1 MKSMILAAGRGERMR
16 PLTDQMP
23 KPLLKVGGQSLI
35 ERHLRALGRA
45 GVHDVVVNL
54 SWLGEMIRKEL
65 GDGARFGVRIHYS
78 EEGPVPLETAGGIF
92 RALPLLGTEPFIVV
106 NGDIVTDFSFATL
119 RLPDESS
126 AHLVLVDNPPHNA
139 QGDFALDDGQ
149 VVPKGALMLTFSG
162 IAVYRPEF
170 FEGCMPGR
178 FPLLPL
184 FRRALAKRALS
195 GERYQGRWSDVG
207 TPERLAEL
215 HLSYALNDSL

>member
-1 MKSMILAAGRGERMR
+1 MRAMILAAGRGERMR

-23 KPLLKVGGQSLI
+23 KPLLKVGEQSLI
-35 ERHLRALGRA
+35 ERHLLALGRA

-65 GDGARFGVRIHYS
+65 GDGTRFGVRIHYS

-92 RALPLLGTEPFIVV
+92 RALPLLGREPFIVV

-139 QGDFALDDGQ
+139 QGDFALDAGH
-149 VVPKGALMLTFSG
+149 VVAQGAPMLTFSG
-162 IAVYRPEF
+162 VAVYRPEF
-170 FEGCMPGR
+170 FEGCVPGR

-207 TPERLAEL
+207 TPQRLAEL
-215 HLSYALNDSL
+215 GAGY